1 MRMNP
6 LIEQFPKT
14 VLIGN
19 REVAINS
26 DFRTVL
32 KCYKVAEQHTRGKK
46 ISSDGLTKMLLIFY
60 KNLECITG
68 EHIDQM
74 FWFFA
79 CGREKQK
86 KNFPRKAAGINKNT
100 PFDFEKDA
108 DLIYAGFY
116 QQYRI
121 DLQKSHMHWWKFMIL
136 LENLGDDTRLS
147 RLIEYRTIDT
157 TSKNLSKEARNFYK
171 AMQRYYSLE
180 NQVEI
185 SDKQK
190 ALEDALLRGENIDE
204 LLKTWGD
211 ED

>member
-1 MRMNP
+1 MNP

-14 VLIGN
+14 VYV
-19 REVAINS
+19 RDQEKAVHS
-26 DFRTVL
+26 DFRTIL
-32 KCYKVAEQHTRGKK
+32 RCYEIAEKNTKGKH
-46 ISSDGLTKMLLIFY
+46 ISPEGLIKMLSLFY
-60 KNLECITG
+60 EVPERMTE

-74 FWFFA
+74 FWFMA

-86 KNFPRKAAGINKNT
+86 KHFPRKAAGINGNT

-136 LENLGDDTRLS
+136 LENLGEDTRLS

-157 TSKNLSKEARNFYK
+157 SSKNLSKEARNFYK
-171 AMQRYYSLE
+171 AMQKYYSLE
-180 NQVEI
+180 NNVEI

-190 ALEDALLRGENIDE
+190 AIEDALLKGENIDE
-204 LLKTWGD
+204 LLKNWGD

>member
-1 MRMNP
+1 MNP
-6 LIEQFPKT
+6 LIEQFPKA
-14 VLIGN
+14 VYVK
-19 REVAINS
+19 RQEKAVHS
-26 DFRTVL
+26 DFRTIL
-32 KCYKVAEQHTRGKK
+32 RCYEIAEKNTKGKH
-46 ISSDGLTKMLLIFY
+46 ISPEGLIKMLSLFY
-60 KNLECITG
+60 EVSERMTE

-74 FWFFA
+74 FWFMA

-86 KNFPRKAAGINKNT
+86 KHFPRKAAGINGNT

-121 DLQKSHMHWWKFMIL
+121 DLQKSNMHWWKFMIL
-136 LENLGDDTRLS
+136 LENLGEETRLS

-157 TSKNLSKEARNFYK
+157 NSKNLSKEARNFYK
-171 AMQRYYSLE
+171 AMQRYYKLK
-180 NQVEI
+180 NNVEI

-190 ALEDALLRGENIDE
+190 AIEDALVKGENVDE
-204 LLKTWGD
+204 LIKNWGD

>member
-1 MRMNP
+1 
-6 LIEQFPKT
+6 
-14 VLIGN
+14 
-19 REVAINS
+19 
-26 DFRTVL
+26 
-32 KCYKVAEQHTRGKK
+32 
-46 ISSDGLTKMLLIFY
+46 MLSIFY
-60 KNLECITG
+60 EVPERMTE

-74 FWFFA
+74 FWFMA

-86 KNFPRKAAGINKNT
+86 KHFPRKAAGINGNT

-136 LENLGDDTRLS
+136 LENLGEDTRLS

-157 TSKNLSKEARNFYK
+157 SSKNLSKEARNFYK
-171 AMQRYYSLE
+171 AMQKYYSLE
-180 NQVEI
+180 NNVEI

-190 ALEDALLRGENIDE
+190 AIEDALLKGENIDE
-204 LLKTWGD
+204 LLKNWGD

>member
-1 MRMNP
+1 MNP

-14 VLIGN
+14 VVV
-19 REVAINS
+19 RHQEKDINS
-26 DFRTVL
+26 DFRTIL
-32 KCYKVAEQHTRGKK
+32 KCNKIAEKHTQEKK
-46 ISSDGLTKMLLIFY
+46 ISADGLEKMTALFY
-60 KNLECITG
+60 RNPERITE

-74 FWFFA
+74 LWFMA

-86 KNFPRKAAGINKNT
+86 KHFPRKAAGINKNT

-121 DLQKSHMHWWKFMIL
+121 DLQKSNMHWWKFMIL

-147 RLIEYRTIDT
+147 RLIEYRTVDT
-157 TSKNLSKEARNFYK
+157 SSNHLSKEAKAFYK

-180 NQVEI
+180 NNVEI
-185 SDKQK
+185 SEKQK

-204 LLKTWGD
+204 LLKHWGD